1 MLGTDTHPRDMIM
14 QIRTASYFGKVAS
27 LNLRAASAAEV
38 FEAATLGGARSL
50 GRDDLGRLA
59 PGAKADIV
67 VIDLSG
73 RGSLRIGPVRDPIKS
88 RVECGIGDDVDT
100 VIVDGIVR
108 VEGGRIMGLDFA
120 ALSARAQAAG
130 ERIWAGWADWDP
142 LRRSADEMCPYAVP
156 RAN

>member
-1 MLGTDTHPRDMIM
+1 M
-14 QIRTASYFGKVAS
+14 
-27 LNLRAASAAEV
+27 
-38 FEAATLGGARSL
+38 
-50 GRDDLGRLA
+50 
-59 PGAKADIV
+59 
-67 VIDLSG
+67 
-73 RGSLRIGPVRDPIKS
+73 RDPIKS